1 MKLYELEEEFK
12 KLGNYKTKDID
23 KLNKRLI
30 KEKVDVSFLKN
41 IILERQEFHRT
52 YFQVSLA
59 QIDKVEDQFKFI
71 EDNFD
76 LLNDWWHVDQLPQF
90 LKDFDLDFA
99 YEKASYYVT
108 LDNTFARR
116 WGYVLFMPTIVK
128 EEEAFEKIV
137 SLLKND
143 SEYYVIMAEAWLISY
158 LAIYHF
164 DKTYEFIKNDNILSY
179 DIIGRGIQKTCDS
192 FRVSLENKEKIK
204 GLRLKYKKGE

>member
-1 MKLYELEEEFK
+1 MNLYELEKEFE
-12 KLGNYKTKDID
+12 KLGNYKTKDVD

-52 YFQVSLA
+52 YFQVSLG
-59 QIDKVEDQFKFI
+59 QIDNIEEQFEFI

-76 LLNDWWHVDQLPQF
+76 LLNDWWHVDRLPQF
-90 LKDFDLDFA
+90 LKKFDLDFA

-108 LDNTFARR
+108 LDNAFARR
-116 WGYVLFMPTIVK
+116 WGYVLFMPSVVK
-128 EEEAFEKIV
+128 EEEAFNKIV

-143 SEYYVIMAEAWLISY
+143 NEYYVIMAEAWLISY

-164 DKTYEFIKNDNILSY
+164 DKTYEFIKNNNMLSY

-204 GLRLKYKKGE
+204 GLRLRYRKGE